1 MQMNNHSCCN
11 VERNVLYSSRNFKFI
26 SSLPSD
32 RNSNSL
38 YDNQEMS
45 NCKKNKLPLL
55 NEQSVEPF
63 EGQGMFENI
72 PVLKQIAPS
81 STGQRMTGKVAII
94 TGVNSPLG
102 IGRASA
108 HQFAQNGAKAI
119 FICDIIDS
127 YLEVHKREIASLYP
141 LVEIHTRKF
150 DASDEN
156 AVKAVVDD
164 AIKLYD
170 RLDIFFANAGSVG
183 HLKHFAS
190 ISSEEF
196 LNTLKI
202 NVLRFR

>member
-1 MQMNNHSCCN
+1 
-11 VERNVLYSSRNFKFI
+11 
-26 SSLPSD
+26 
-32 RNSNSL
+32 
-38 YDNQEMS
+38 MS
-45 NCKKNKLPLL
+45 TDSKHKLPLL
-55 NEQSVEPF
+55 TEQSVEPS
-63 EGQGMFENI
+63 EDQGNFENI

-81 STGQRMTGKVAII
+81 STGQRISGKVAII
-94 TGVNSPLG
+94 TGANSPLG

-119 FICDIIDS
+119 FICDILDS

-183 HLKHFAS
+183 QVKHFSS
-190 ISSEEF
+190 ITSDEF